1 MTVLLRIAVLL
12 NVLALL
18 ACQPTVTRQIPEA
31 VLDKLRIAPNSTR
44 YTIDSQASLLV
55 VKVYRDGQ
63 LASLGHNHVIS
74 SRDLQGEIYLAE
86 SIRDTAFEIRLP
98 VATLDIDS
106 PALRAA
112 AGDDFSGEL
121 DADAISGTRS
131 NLLGEQQ
138 LDVASWPEIVLRSRA
153 IDSAPPDFIV
163 KVDMAFQTHIS
174 SIAVPVQLEI
184 SGDQLKVAGT
194 FTILQTEFGMQPFS
208 VMMGALQV
216 RNAIDVEFHIV
227 ALARL

>member
-18 ACQPTVTRQIPEA
+18 ACQPTVTHKIPEA
-31 VLDKLRIAPNSTR
+31 VLDKLRIAPDSTR
-44 YTIDSQASLLV
+44 YTIDSHASLLV

-98 VATLDIDS
+98 VASLVIDS
-106 PALRAA
+106 PVLRAA
-112 AGDDFSGEL
+112 AGDDFPGEL
-121 DADAISGTRS
+121 DADAILGTRS
-131 NLLGEQQ
+131 NLLSEQQ
-138 LDVASWPEIVLRSRA
+138 LDVASWPEIVLRSRS
-153 IDSAPPDFIV
+153 IDAEPPDFTV
-163 KVDMAFQTHIS
+163 MVDMAFKAHIS
-174 SIAVPVQLEI
+174 SIAVPVQMEI
-184 SGDQLKVAGT
+184 SGDQIIVTGA
-194 FTILQTEFGMQPFS
+194 FTILQSEFGMQPFS
-208 VMMGALQV
+208 VMMGALRV
-216 RNAIDVEFHIV
+216 RDEINVEFHIV

>member
-1 MTVLLRIAVLL
+1 MTFLIRIAVLL

-31 VLDKLRIAPNSTR
+31 VLDKLRIAPNATR

-98 VATLDIDS
+98 VASLDIDS

-112 AGDDFSGEL
+112 AGDDFPGEL
-121 DADAISGTRS
+121 DTDAILGTRS
-131 NLLGEQQ
+131 NLLGGQQ
-138 LDVASWPEIVLRSRA
+138 LDVASWPEIVLRSRS
-153 IDSAPPDFIV
+153 INSAPPDFTV
-163 KVDMAFQTHIS
+163 MVDMAFKAHIS
-174 SIAVPVQLEI
+174 SFAVPVQLEI

-208 VMMGALQV
+208 VMMGALRV
-216 RNAIDVEFHIV
+216 RDAIDVEFHIV
-227 ALARL
+227 AFVRQ